1 MICLSPSLLET
12 RKPITTKIDQREQ
25 KDLRAKST
33 AECERGKDRQ
43 TEPQRRQEAKRR
55 CGSNIAGTAEAER
68 ERVISRIMST
78 RPRDVMRGTLNNGAL
93 T

>member
-1 MICLSPSLLET
+1 MCLSLLET

-25 KDLRAKST
+25 KDLRAKSN

-43 TEPQRRQEAKRR
+43 RQRRQEAKRR

-68 ERVISRIMST
+68 GRVISQIMST
-78 RPRDVMRGTLNNGAL
+78 RPRDVINVSSFEPDS
-93 T
+93 